1 MAKTT
6 RKQKIL
12 IIISLIIIAAICAAF
27 VNFYKEKNYWQE
39 DAARYNRYHWE
50 ELNLMASTAE
60 NTGFTKE
67 GISEIYL
74 YINAK
79 VFSCTSGLYPAF
91 NGDGT
96 YTRFLD
102 TYYVSLA
109 QDIMSNHNLSDE
121 EVQEATKIFK
131 EATVSLKELT
141 SAVLKMTETQ
151 KNKIALRKVGSP
163 IYNKAEEMIRE
174 YCIKY
179 GKMISEFNRSNN
191 NAKCDME

>member
-39 DAARYNRYHWE
+39 DAARYNRY
-50 ELNLMASTAE
+50 
-60 NTGFTKE
+60 
-67 GISEIYL
+67 

-174 YCIKY
+174 YCNKY
-179 GKMISEFNRSNN
+179 GKMISDFNRSNN

>member
-79 VFSCTSGLYPAF
+79 VFP
-91 NGDGT
+91 
-96 YTRFLD
+96 
-102 TYYVSLA
+102 
-109 QDIMSNHNLSDE
+109 
-121 EVQEATKIFK
+121 
-131 EATVSLKELT
+131 
-141 SAVLKMTETQ
+141 
-151 KNKIALRKVGSP
+151 ALRGFIPRLTGTGHTQDFGYLLCFFSAR
-163 IYNKAEEMIRE
+163 YNVKSQFER
-174 YCIKY
+174 
-179 GKMISEFNRSNN
+179 
-191 NAKCDME
+191 

>member
-1 MAKTT
+1 M
-6 RKQKIL
+6 
-12 IIISLIIIAAICAAF
+12 
-27 VNFYKEKNYWQE
+27 
-39 DAARYNRYHWE
+39 
-50 ELNLMASTAE
+50 
-60 NTGFTKE
+60 
-67 GISEIYL
+67 
-74 YINAK
+74 
-79 VFSCTSGLYPAF
+79 
-91 NGDGT
+91 
-96 YTRFLD
+96 D

-174 YCIKY
+174 YCNKY
-179 GKMISEFNRSNN
+179 GKMISDFNRSNN
-191 NAKCDME
+191 NAKGDME